1 MTTCDRCR
9 ARQIPARGAATNE
22 TSGRGDGGDD
32 EAVGDPRD
40 GPQFDAFT
48 LELLRLAADWD
59 WPQLAVDGRALVAG
73 GREPWQRF
81 VRRASGTEK
90 ALAIRVLQSRGRLN
104 GHRAVGLWR

>member
-1 MTTCDRCR
+1 VTDEREG
-9 ARQIPARGAATNE
+9 PSEFGAL
-22 TSGRGDGGDD
+22 
-32 EAVGDPRD
+32 
-40 GPQFDAFT
+40 DAFT
-48 LELLRLAADWD
+48 SALLRLASDHE
-59 WPQLAVDGRALVAG
+59 WPQLAVDGRALVQG